1 LNAGKIAK
9 TVAQVLAIL
18 LLLPLLLFAC
28 GLGLCGVITATGN
41 LPVGGGTRGVL
52 YGLGLIVSG
61 VALGGAAI
69 YVVVLLFRRR
79 PPKP

>member
-1 LNAGKIAK
+1 MNAGKIAK
-9 TVAQVLAIL
+9 TVAQALAIL
-18 LLLPLLLFAC
+18 LLVPLLLFAC

-41 LPVGGGTRGVL
+41 LPVGGSSSLL
-52 YGLGLIVSG
+52 YGLALIVAG

-69 YVVVLLFRRR
+69 FVVVLLFRRR